1 MASPLIIRSNR
12 AAKLFHEAAALAGE
26 QAGPLQGPVCFSHW
40 ETFGNNPLPT
50 DDLPAGARVIRL
62 LDRVVANR
70 LSHKGSL
77 ARLLKRH
84 GLTHVAPATYTT
96 IEAAVGHTGAP
107 VGVWF
112 FKHASGTAGKDMYC
126 VATSDLPGHILPP
139 DFVIQAEIDDIEL
152 IEECKFTTRMYV
164 LLWNERAWIY
174 RDGFMLKHGVP
185 YEKGST
191 DYAVQIDHRG
201 YHLPDSPVRMSLL
214 SSDPDYPA
222 RFDTLAQLTR
232 DLMPVISECCSQTSL
247 DRYLILGIDVLFQN
261 SGKAQLVE
269 INTSPNFVHSEDIN
283 SGLNIPFLTAVIR
296 TTLGAEEERLLEIA

>member
-1 MASPLIIRSNR
+1 MTSSLLLRSNR
-12 AAKLFHEAAALAGE
+12 AVKLFQAAAG
-26 QAGPLQGPVCFSHW
+26 QAAESVGTLPRPVCFSHW
-40 ETFGNNPLPT
+40 ETFGNTPLPT
-50 DDLPAGARVIRL
+50 DDLPAGTRIIRL
-62 LDRVVANR
+62 LDRAVANR

-84 GLTHVAPATYTT
+84 GLTHLAPATYTT
-96 IEAAVGHTGAP
+96 VEAAVGHSGP
-107 VGVWF
+107 RVGVWF
-112 FKHASGTAGKDMYC
+112 FKHASGTAGKNMYC
-126 VATSDLPGHILPP
+126 VATPELALQTLPP
-139 DFVIQAEIDDIEL
+139 NYVIQAEIDDIEL
-152 IEECKFTTRMYV
+152 IEECKFTTRVYV
-164 LLWNERAWIY
+164 LLWNERTWIY

-214 SSDPDYPA
+214 SSDPNYPA
-222 RFDTLAQLTR
+222 RFDTLAQLTQA
-232 DLMPVISECCSQTSL
+232 LMPVINECRSQTHR
-247 DRYLILGIDVLFQN
+247 DCYLILGIDMLFQN
-261 SGKAQLVE
+261 SGNAQLVE